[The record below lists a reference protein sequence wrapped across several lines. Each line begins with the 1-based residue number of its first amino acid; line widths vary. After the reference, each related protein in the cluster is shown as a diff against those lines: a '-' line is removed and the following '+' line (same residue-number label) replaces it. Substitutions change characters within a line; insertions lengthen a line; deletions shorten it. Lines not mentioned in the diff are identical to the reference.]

1 MCVDEADASPSL
13 FVSPPRDRAC
23 EGRVST
29 AALKVGVMLMCG
41 GELDDKL
48 KCEEVCRVRA
58 CVRVCVSVCLCVC
71 VYMCVC
77 VLLYCSACWCSS
89 MSSGVFKVFADSY
102 GEITADVLGDILGY
116 SIKVRQP
123 KRGRM
128 CNEDYFI

>member
-1 MCVDEADASPSL
+1 
-13 FVSPPRDRAC
+13 
-23 EGRVST
+23 
-29 AALKVGVMLMCG
+29 
-41 GELDDKL
+41 
-48 KCEEVCRVRA
+48 
-58 CVRVCVSVCLCVC
+58 
-71 VYMCVC
+71 
-77 VLLYCSACWCSS
+77 